1 MTTQR
6 VRLPDTIR
14 LQLPALKRTDSAQL
28 AAIPVLFTIVV
39 LAEVLGMR
47 AQQPLNWDETV
58 YASQISQHAP
68 MLWGPERARGL
79 PLLLAPVT
87 LLTSSALAMRAYMA
101 VLAGGGLFLAAL
113 AWRRIR
119 PTWVIVLGTTMFA
132 GLSLTQN
139 GAASLLPNYWSAVGA
154 LAIVGLSLRIARFPS
169 ARDGWLL
176 LIAVAFTGLM
186 RPTDM
191 IFLAVP
197 IAVVLAV
204 VLKRQARPIL
214 TAIGG
219 GLVIS
224 LGEWLVEANLYFGG
238 PVKRL
243 SHASGASGGT
253 HLNLLNNLHVLDGG
267 RITSLP
273 GYPGSSGAWHNPYLL
288 IWWAFFVALVVLGV
302 RAAYHRD
309 GRPLALL
316 PVTCALSIYLLYSL
330 PVRDN
335 GRYLLPVLA
344 LLVIP
349 AAEGAGFLI
358 RERAGQRYGYAAMA
372 GVAILVLAEFASQ
385 APLIKAGATATGPGL
400 SAQSAVV
407 RQLTIAGVK
416 PPCVVTSV
424 PRPGFVQKSEPAA
437 YYLNCSYRWGVRKL
451 RNLHGTLVVLTNGAA
466 QPWPYAAKWHK
477 VSIPGQITA
486 YIGSASK
493 QH

>member
-14 LQLPALKRTDSAQL
+14 LQRPALWRTDIAQL
-28 AAIPVLFTIVV
+28 AVIPLLFTIVV
-39 LAEVLGMR
+39 IAEVLGLR

-87 LLTSSALAMRAYMA
+87 LLTSSAPAMRAYMA
-101 VLAGGGLFLAAL
+101 ILAGIGLFLAAL

-119 PTWVIVLGTTMFA
+119 PTWVIVLGTAMFA

-139 GAASLLPNYWSAVGA
+139 GAASILPHYWSAVGA
-154 LAIVGLSLRIARFPS
+154 LAVVGLSLRMARFPS
-169 ARDGWLL
+169 TRDAWLL

-186 RPTDM
+186 RPTDV
-191 IFLAVP
+191 IFLTVP
-197 IAVVLAV
+197 IAIVMAV
-204 VLKRQARPIL
+204 VLKQRVRPIL
-214 TAIGG
+214 VAIGG

-243 SHASGASGGT
+243 SRASGASGGT

-267 RITSLP
+267 RITSLH
-273 GYPGSSGAWHNPYLL
+273 GYAGSSGAWHYPYLL

-302 RAAYHRD
+302 RAAYSRD
-309 GRPLALL
+309 GRLLARL
-316 PVTCALSIYLLYSL
+316 PVICALSIYLLYSI

-335 GRYLLPVLA
+335 GRYLQPVLV
-344 LLVIP
+344 LLMIP

-358 RERAGQRYGYAAMA
+358 RRWTGQRYGYAAMGA
-372 GVAILVLAEFASQ
+372 VAILVLAEFASQ
-385 APLIKAGATATGPGL
+385 APLIKARFASTGPGL

-407 RQLTIAGVK
+407 RHLQSAGVK
-416 PPCVVTSV
+416 PPCVITSV

-466 QPWPYAAKWHK
+466 RPWPYAAKWHK

-486 YIGSASK
+486 YIGPAPK